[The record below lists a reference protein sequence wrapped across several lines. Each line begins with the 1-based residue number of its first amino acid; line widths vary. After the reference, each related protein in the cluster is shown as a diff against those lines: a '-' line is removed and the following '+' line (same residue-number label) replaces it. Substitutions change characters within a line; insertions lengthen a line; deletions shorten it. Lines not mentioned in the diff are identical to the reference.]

1 MRLLKK
7 VIQKIFLI
15 LPFWILLPVKV
26 FGIETSGEV
35 SQFTHDTLSIIL
47 TIAGVA
53 EAFFLIKG
61 GYGYMTSSGRPEK
74 LESAKRT
81 IRNAIAGLVLVIAS
95 VVLVSIFNTSLSSG
109 TDTGTVD
116 QIEVTQ
122 VETVSPSDGLT
133 QILIDSVS
141 AFMQNIIESATK
153 PVVDGVLGYLTT
165 TPSLMENKTVV
176 NFWLVSLGIV
186 DSLFVLTVALWG
198 LKIMSGDTFGFEET
212 SLKQVIPRVGLF
224 FLLANVSLFL
234 ADYVIKLANVLVSTV
249 LNSTGGLSHS
259 WVVNMISG
267 DNIFSGNAALVT
279 LIFLLI
285 FLVVAILLLFMF
297 ISRLILIA
305 VIAVLSPFIFL
316 LWASPKFSDLAEGA
330 MRSYMVAVF
339 MVFIQVVIIQLASA
353 FLSLPEQSGN
363 SLILIAVAVGLFLTL
378 LKVPGT
384 LNNMIFYVSG
394 QRGFKKLG
402 NQLINVVSS
411 DHSSNISRQEAG
423 QAVAIKKARRRVTI

>member
-1 MRLLKK
+1 M
-7 VIQKIFLI
+7 
-15 LPFWILLPVKV
+15 
-26 FGIETSGEV
+26 S
-35 SQFTHDTLSIIL
+35 
-47 TIAGVA
+47 
-53 EAFFLIKG
+53 
-61 GYGYMTSSGRPEK
+61 
-74 LESAKRT
+74 
-81 IRNAIAGLVLVIAS
+81 
-95 VVLVSIFNTSLSSG
+95 
-109 TDTGTVD
+109 
-116 QIEVTQ
+116 Q
-122 VETVSPSDGLT
+122 VETVAPSDGLT

-153 PVVDGVLGYLTT
+153 PVVDGVLGYLTA

-176 NFWLVSLGIV
+176 NFWLISLGIV

-234 ADYVIKLANVLVSTV
+234 ADYVIKLGNVLVSTV

-259 WVVNMISG
+259 WVVNMIGG

-297 ISRLILIA
+297 ISRLIIIA

-330 MRSYMVAVF
+330 MRSYLVAVF

-378 LKVPGT
+378 LKVPGS

-411 DHSSNISRQEAG
+411 DHTSGLSRQEAG
-423 QAVAIKKARRRVTI
+423 QAAAIKKARRRVTI